1 MLEKWDISAITTK
14 TKTVNRANDVT
25 CLCIT
30 WCLCPQ
36 CSHSGP
42 TGGPVAA
49 EYFMLKSNRHRL
61 YRTQWLSSNT
71 EGFSEQQTSHLI
83 VKHLAKRVHP
93 RLLELN
99 LLTEFNLRFLH
110 PKRMLFYRNTINSGL
125 YFKPPV
131 RWWAHLEWTIT
142 HRTSLEAAAECL
154 VSHCFPLLV
163 LLPIL
168 CKWKAPQPT
177 QLYTSACLL
186 QQRETGLNC
195 SVILCFNTEHIS
207 HNIIF

>member
-1 MLEKWDISAITTK
+1 M
-14 TKTVNRANDVT
+14 

-61 YRTQWLSSNT
+61 YRTQWSSSNT
-71 EGFSEQQTSHLI
+71 EGFSEQQTSRLI
-83 VKHLAKRVHP
+83 VKHLAKHP
-93 RLLELN
+93 STAPCLRC
-99 LLTEFNLRFLH
+99 RFLLVLTQPLRIFQKH
-110 PKRMLFYRNTINSGL
+110 QDWGL
-125 YFKPPV
+125 YFRPPV
-131 RWWAHLEWTIT
+131 CWWAHLDWTIT